1 MERRAAEPIKYL
13 GMDKKSIGGGH
24 RHATM
29 LNNLEGGRVWE
40 VLPDASKRMLRDS
53 WEFYLAAAP
62 GSPCRGHGHVA
73 SLSQEPEAG
82 SASG

>member
-53 WEFYLAAAP
+53 WEFYLAA
-62 GSPCRGHGHVA
+62 
-73 SLSQEPEAG
+73 
-82 SASG
+82 SARKSVPWPRTCGQPISRA